1 MTPDVEELVSSM
13 PPADNTPADVHELE
27 EITYEYSD

>member
-1 MTPDVEELVSSM
+1 MTPDVEELVASM

-27 EITYEYSD
+27 EIIYEHSN

>member
-1 MTPDVEELVSSM
+1 MTPDAEELVASM